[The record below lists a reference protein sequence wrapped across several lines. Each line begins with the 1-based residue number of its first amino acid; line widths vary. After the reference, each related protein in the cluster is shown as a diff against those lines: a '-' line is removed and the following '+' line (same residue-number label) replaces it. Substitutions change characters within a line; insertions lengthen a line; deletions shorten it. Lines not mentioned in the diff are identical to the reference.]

1 MRNLTGTDELECVRD
16 QHWHVEAELNISS
29 DSRKCINEG
38 IKMEQPEV
46 HIKNEPKFID
56 HHTPHYPMYGNNC
69 GDGFGFGGGAGG
81 GLLIG
86 ALLGRGLLG
95 GGWGEVRGHDGG
107 HNCERAVFDASIL
120 SKLGTIEGAVPLVGS
135 QTQTA
140 IATSTGLINTNALQ
154 VALSN
159 QQQLS
164 AVAFANQA
172 QVAGVKDSVQTG
184 TFATAI
190 GIRDDGDK
198 TRALITANE
207 NAALNRQL
215 GVLETTL
222 LLERQRNCQLADTHG
237 LVIQNTNTA
246 NAMQQQQQQQGF
258 QVSRLLDMIHC
269 CDQNIRATNQAI
281 NIGSGAQVATPNNTS
296 TNNRVN

>member
-1 MRNLTGTDELECVRD
+1 MREITGGDYDELATMRPG
-16 QHWHVEAELNISS
+16 S
-29 DSRKCINEG
+29 DSTRGVTHDSSEAPKKHDERTN
-38 IKMEQPEV
+38 KMEHPEV
-46 HIKNEPKFID
+46 HIKNEPKYID
-56 HHTPHYPMYGNNC
+56 HGRRDDRGYGMG
-69 GDGFGFGGGAGG
+69 GDCFGVGGGGG
-81 GLLIG
+81 FLMG

-95 GGWGEVRGHDGG
+95 DRDNDRGD
-107 HNCERAVFDASIL
+107 CERPVFNAAIL
-120 SKLGTIEGAVPLVGS
+120 SKLGTIEGQVPLVGS

-140 IATSTGLINTNALQ
+140 IALSTGQLSTNALQ
-154 VALSN
+154 IALGQSG
-159 QQQLS
+159 
-164 AVAFANQA
+164 QA
-172 QVAGVKDSVQTG
+172 TAIALATQGQIAGVKDSVQSG

-222 LLERQRNCQLADTHG
+222 LLERHRNNGLVDHNS

-258 QVSRLLDMIHC
+258 QVSRLFDMIHC

-281 NIGSGAQVATPNNTS
+281 NIGSGAQIATPSNTS